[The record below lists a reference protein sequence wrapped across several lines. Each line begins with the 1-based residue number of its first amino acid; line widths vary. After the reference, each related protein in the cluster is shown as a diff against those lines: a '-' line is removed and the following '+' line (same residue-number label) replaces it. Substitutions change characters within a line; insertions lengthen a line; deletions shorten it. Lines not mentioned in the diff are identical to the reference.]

1 MEINSI
7 KIVKKIILMGAIVG
21 FASVSLTGC
30 GIGYCPYT
38 HNYNGGH
45 QFTRGRIDADG
56 HAMLLRETSR

>member
-1 MEINSI
+1 
-7 KIVKKIILMGAIVG
+7 MGAIVG